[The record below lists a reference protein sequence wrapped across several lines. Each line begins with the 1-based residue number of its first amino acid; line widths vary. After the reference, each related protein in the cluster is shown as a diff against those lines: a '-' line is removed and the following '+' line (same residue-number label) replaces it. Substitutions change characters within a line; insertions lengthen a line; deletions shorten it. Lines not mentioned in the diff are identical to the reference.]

1 MSPDAGSPA
10 AARAIAARAGKVSS
24 AAGRL
29 PLSTLLSQA
38 LVAFTMEFDNEAE
51 QRSVHSTTRG
61 PAAGARGPWLTS
73 QAMWANFMQ
82 FIDGEGVLLSEV
94 EGLARITNLSG
105 LKRWGYITVGPAPE
119 EGGTKPPRADLVVRP
134 TRAGRR
140 AQEIL
145 RPLAAEIEQRWVQ
158 RFGED
163 QIRGL
168 RGHLAS
174 LVDRFD
180 IELPP
185 YLPVVSI
192 HMFAGIERL
201 NGRVPKVPGA
211 GPGSPPDLSV
221 LLAKV
226 LLMFTIDFEAQS
238 NLSLPTSANALR
250 VLDDKGVRVRDL
262 PRLTG
267 VSKQAMAMSVGLL
280 QRLGCVVI
288 EPDPTASRGKV
299 VRLTG
304 KGGKAQDK
312 YRRILSDT
320 EQQWQVRFGEETIA
334 KLRASLGPLV
344 GEGTALHS
352 PLFEGLQ
359 PYPGGWRASVRG
371 PETLPHYPMVLHRGG
386 YPDGS

>member
-1 MSPDAGSPA
+1 MG
-10 AARAIAARAGKVSS
+10 
-24 AAGRL
+24 GRL

-38 LVAFTMEFDNEAE
+38 LVVFTIEFDNEAE
-51 QRSVHSTTRG
+51 ERSVHSSTRG

-82 FIDGEGVLLSEV
+82 FIDEEGVLLSKV

-105 LKRWGYITVGPAPE
+105 LKRWGYITVAPAPD
-119 EGGTKPPRADLVVRP
+119 EGGSEPPRSELVVRP
-134 TRAGRR
+134 TRTGRR
-140 AQEIL
+140 AQEIW

-158 RFGED
+158 RFGAE
-163 QIRGL
+163 QIRSLGG
-168 RGHLAS
+168 RLAS

-185 YLPVVSI
+185 YLPVVAI
-192 HMFAGIERL
+192 HMFAGAEKL

-211 GPGSPPDLSV
+211 GTGARPDLSV

-226 LLMFTIDFEAQS
+226 LLMFTIDFEAES

-250 VLDDKGVRVRDL
+250 VLDDQGVRVRDL

-267 VSKQAMAMSVGLL
+267 VSKEAMAMSVGLL
-280 QRLGCVVI
+280 KRLGCVVV

-304 KGGKAQDK
+304 KGRKAQDK

-320 EQQWQVRFGEETIA
+320 ERQWQARYGEEAIS
-334 KLRASLGPLV
+334 KLRASLEPLV
-344 GEGTALHS
+344 GEGTAFHS

-359 PYPGGWRASVRG
+359 PYPGGWRASVRS